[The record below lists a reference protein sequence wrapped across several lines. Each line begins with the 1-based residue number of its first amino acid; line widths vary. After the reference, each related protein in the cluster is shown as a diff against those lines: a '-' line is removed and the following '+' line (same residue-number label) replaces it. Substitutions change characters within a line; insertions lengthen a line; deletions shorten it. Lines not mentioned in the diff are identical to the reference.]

1 MEQNDLKET
10 ISATS
15 SHLSFFYSNYYERT
29 SEPPKDSSHKC
40 VNNYSPFSLSSS
52 LISPSTSLESS
63 PRISFG
69 SIFSQNLWQLLHD
82 RFEQLHDLHPHTV
95 SSSSGTMSSSVAM
108 LIKPSF
114 EGFQPCS
121 CVSTWC
127 VVLKKCPF
135 CGKKFSHFDIFRFS
149 IFTFL
154 SRDLLHFWK
163 YEPPSFCKVSNLR
176 RFGNMRRDNKS
187 LDCFKIFTEKFFKN
201 LQNAFKI
208 LLPAWRKCFFPCF
221 FWFACE
227 FVDPIKPISVWKPA
241 KAFFSS

>member
-1 MEQNDLKET
+1 
-10 ISATS
+10 
-15 SHLSFFYSNYYERT
+15 
-29 SEPPKDSSHKC
+29 
-40 VNNYSPFSLSSS
+40 
-52 LISPSTSLESS
+52 
-63 PRISFG
+63 
-69 SIFSQNLWQLLHD
+69 
-82 RFEQLHDLHPHTV
+82 
-95 SSSSGTMSSSVAM
+95 M
-108 LIKPSF
+108 LIKSSF

-154 SRDLLHFWK
+154 SRNLLHFWK
-163 YEPPSFCKVSNLR
+163 YEPPSFCKVSNLT

-187 LDCFKIFTEKFFKN
+187 LDCFKILTEKFFKN

-208 LLPAWRKCFFPCF
+208 LLPAWRKCFFRCF

-227 FVDPIKPISVWKPA
+227 FLDPIKPISVRKPA
-241 KAFFSS
+241 KAFFFHNASYWLSKLDWWVLWSTSSGTLICSSAGANRELVWQIHTYHWNKHAQLLRY